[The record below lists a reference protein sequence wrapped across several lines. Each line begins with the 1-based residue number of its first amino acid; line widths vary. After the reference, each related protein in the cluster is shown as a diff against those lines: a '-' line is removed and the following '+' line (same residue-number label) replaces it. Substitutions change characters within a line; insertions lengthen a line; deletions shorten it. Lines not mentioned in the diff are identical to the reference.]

1 MLLGRKER
9 IMTMFIMFCVGFVC
23 GALVLLI
30 TALIANSDDVDEREQ
45 RYWEDKHKK
54 G

>member
-1 MLLGRKER
+1 
-9 IMTMFIMFCVGFVC
+9 MTMFIMFCVGFVC

-30 TALIANSDDVDEREQ
+30 TALIANSDDVDD
-45 RYWEDKHKK
+45 RYWEDNHKK